1 VINHKTALFP
11 EKDDRGVFKYAMTA
25 KKKLKST
32 HYFSATILFFLKLGQ
47 NTIVPFEALVPNPK
61 ETRDAFDVSKCGK
74 FCREV
79 GLREL
84 PSAMVAL
91 WMRSSGN

>member
-1 VINHKTALFP
+1 
-11 EKDDRGVFKYAMTA
+11 MTA
-25 KKKLKST
+25 KKKLKSMN
-32 HYFSATILFFLKLGQ
+32 YFSATIQKKLGQ
-47 NTIVPFEALVPNPK
+47 NTIVSFEALGPNPK

-84 PSAMVAL
+84 PSVMVAL